1 MGGLA
6 MIFLESPANPTN
18 VLVDVDAVVAARN
31 TLFSDEEEKPPIVI
45 DNTFLGPLW
54 QKPLRHGVDMVVYSL
69 TKYAGGHSDLVAGA
83 VLGAKDLIDRVRMMR
98 NTIGTILDPHSAWML
113 LRSLETLE
121 LRMSR
126 AGENAGRICA
136 WLREQPEVERVV
148 YLGFPEN
155 DRQRDIYERHCTGA
169 GRSEEHTSELQSLMR
184 ISYAVFCLKK
194 KTV

>member
-1 MGGLA
+1 MRISDWSSDVCSSDL
-6 MIFLESPANPTN
+6 ANPTN

-31 TLFSDEEEKPPIVI
+31 TLVSDEEEKPPIVI

-83 VLGAKDLIDRVRMMR
+83 VLGTKDLIDRVRMMR

-126 AGENAGRICA
+126 AAENAGRICA

-148 YLGFPEN
+148 YLG
-155 DRQRDIYERHCTGA
+155 
-169 GRSEEHTSELQSLMR
+169 
-184 ISYAVFCLKK
+184 
-194 KTV
+194 

>member
-1 MGGLA
+1 

-83 VLGAKDLIDRVRMMR
+83 VLELGSASCREIGCQYVYIWGGAL
-98 NTIGTILDPHSAWML
+98 S
-113 LRSLETLE
+113 
-121 LRMSR
+121 
-126 AGENAGRICA
+126 
-136 WLREQPEVERVV
+136 
-148 YLGFPEN
+148 
-155 DRQRDIYERHCTGA
+155 
-169 GRSEEHTSELQSLMR
+169 
-184 ISYAVFCLKK
+184 
-194 KTV
+194 